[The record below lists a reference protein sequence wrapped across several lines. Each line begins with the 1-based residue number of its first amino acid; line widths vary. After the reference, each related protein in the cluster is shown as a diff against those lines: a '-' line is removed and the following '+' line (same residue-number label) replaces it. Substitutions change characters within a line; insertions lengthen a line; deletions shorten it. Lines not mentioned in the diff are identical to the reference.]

1 MNIKK
6 NITVHLS
13 GDDVKGIIADY
24 LKKEGYSVEAEDVRL
39 TVGSRTVG
47 YFMDEHDEHYFKEA
61 SVCCKELAEQS

>member
-6 NITVHLS
+6 NITIHLS
-13 GDDVKGIIADY
+13 AGDVKEIIADY

-47 YFMDEHDEHYFKEA
+47 YFMDEYDEHYFKEA
-61 SVCCKELAEQS
+61 SVDIK